1 MFFQCPNC
9 KKIWQYPIEKCL
21 DCFIETERMPAK
33 KAKVV
38 GISKTTISTIQHQK
52 TPYFILLLEDENNNK
67 WAEKSKKEYKMGE
80 KIVRQTSKDK
90 NAVAVWRIKYDAL
103 EGIEKTIELIGGLE
117 INSGTKVLILP
128 TLDSPKHPYFAS
140 NTNPRFLEG
149 LIKYLIK
156 EGVENKNIK
165 VVAQSFDEIPVESL
179 AQKSQLLK
187 VCQDYKI
194 IPLDLAG
201 TGFVKKTE
209 EGMNFEISKEIFEN
223 DLIINLPIL
232 KTGKA
237 SASENILKFLKK
249 ESFLGLK
256 YLYPKEEII
265 EKLNKILPSYL
276 TIADGETIQKSNQ
289 FTVFSG
295 IILSGFD
302 SLNIDRVFNEIIM
315 FKDLPELIKKI
326 KIEDILTVGREIE
339 EVQCETEKL

>member
-21 DCFIETERMPAK
+21 DCFVETERMPVK
-33 KAKVV
+33 KARVV
-38 GISKTTISTIQHQK
+38 GVSKTMISTIQHQK
-52 TPYFILLLEDENNNK
+52 TPYFVLLLEDENGNK

-80 KIVRQTSKDK
+80 EIIRQASKDK

-117 INSGTKVLILP
+117 INSGTKILIIP
-128 TLDSPKHPYFAS
+128 TLDFPKHPYFAS

-165 VVAQSFDEIPVESL
+165 IVAQSFDEIPVESL

-194 IPLDLAG
+194 VPLDLAG
-201 TGFVKKTE
+201 TDFVKKTE

-256 YLYPKEEII
+256 YLYSKEEII

>member
-9 KKIWQYPIEKCL
+9 KKTWQYPIEKCL
-21 DCFIETERMPAK
+21 DCFVETERISTK
-33 KAKVV
+33 KAKVIGV
-38 GISKTTISTIQHQK
+38 SKTTIFTIQHQK
-52 TPYFILLLEDENNNK
+52 TPYFILLLEDESGNK

-80 KIVRQTSKDK
+80 EIIRQISKDK
-90 NAVAVWRIKYDAL
+90 NAVAVWRIKYDVL

-117 INSGTKVLILP
+117 INSGTKILILP

-140 NTNPRFLEG
+140 NTNPRFLDG

-156 EGVENKNIK
+156 KGAENKNIK
-165 VVAQSFDEIPVESL
+165 VAAQSFDEISVGVL
-179 AQKSQLLK
+179 AQKSQLFK
-187 VCQDYKI
+187 ICQDYKI
-194 IPLDLAG
+194 LPLDLAG
-201 TGFVKKTE
+201 TDFIKKTE

-256 YLYPKEEII
+256 YLYSKEEIV
-265 EKLNKILPSYL
+265 EKLNKVLPSCL

-289 FTVFSG
+289 FTVFLG
-295 IILSGFD
+295 IILSGFNY
-302 SLNIDRVFNEIIM
+302 LNIDRVFNEIIM

-326 KIEDILTVGREIE
+326 KMEDIVVVGREIE